1 MKHENRTSQ
10 PIFSLIML
18 QAKQQRTQRTTQTL
32 RDMKSATR
40 KEAFLHVSASLQCP
54 LIQTQAVNHAILT
67 LKPIPSIPLLQQY
80 SFSVPYLDAYSS
92 ICFRVRARIRGAAI
106 FLLVVLAAS
115 SLGGAFGVRYC
126 RRTVWTA
133 ALPQKGKMLFPTRM
147 PIPPSG
153 PEEARLWLQSAI
165 LVSLILG
172 IRDRKRAQLT
182 HGTRGKEL
190 STGMDGSIPLLFRV
204 NVGKSLPG
212 SNG

>member
-1 MKHENRTSQ
+1 M
-10 PIFSLIML
+10 
-18 QAKQQRTQRTTQTL
+18 
-32 RDMKSATR
+32 
-40 KEAFLHVSASLQCP
+40 
-54 LIQTQAVNHAILT
+54 IQTQAVNHAILT

-106 FLLVVLAAS
+106 FLLVVLVAS

-153 PEEARLWLQSAI
+153 PEEARLWHSSQPSWSHSGDQRQKA
-165 LVSLILG
+165 G
-172 IRDRKRAQLT
+172 TAHARHKRQGTFNRHGRKYTPPFEGECR
-182 HGTRGKEL
+182 K
-190 STGMDGSIPLLFRV
+190 
-204 NVGKSLPG
+204 KS
-212 SNG
+212 SRI